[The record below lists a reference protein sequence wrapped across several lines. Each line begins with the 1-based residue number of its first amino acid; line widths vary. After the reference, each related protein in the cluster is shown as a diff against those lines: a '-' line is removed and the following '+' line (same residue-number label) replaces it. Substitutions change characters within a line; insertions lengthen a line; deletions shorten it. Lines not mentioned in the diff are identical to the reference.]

1 MVATVIS
8 ADMDLV
14 GQSSPGTLTSFTSVS
29 LDEALAARA
38 AARAAQAQVD
48 RDVVVKSGCRG

>member
-14 GQSSPGTLTSFTSVS
+14 ARSAPGTTTRFVSVTM
-29 LDEALAARA
+29 DEALAARRE
-38 AARAAQAQVD
+38 RAAQVA
-48 RDVVVKSGCRG
+48 KIWS